1 MGLVLYG
8 ITMVE
13 NAGLWRTRIK
23 VCGMTSLAE
32 ALAFVPLGVDALG
45 FIFARESPRYIEPE
59 QAREIIRQLPPF
71 VNTVGVFV
79 NEDPDLL
86 NDIVQYCGL
95 TLVQLHGSEPPEYC
109 QSIAA
114 TVIKALRVHD
124 RESLAVWEHYK
135 GVVKGFLLDTWHP
148 DKVGGTGEHFDWQL
162 AAEAGLPG
170 SCILAGGLHADNVGE
185 AINRVHPLAVDVNSG
200 VETGPGRKDIAM
212 VRQFIA
218 AVRRA
223 DNIIN

>member
-1 MGLVLYG
+1 
-8 ITMVE
+8 MVE
-13 NAGLWRTRIK
+13 NAAWRTRIK
-23 VCGMTSLAE
+23 ICGMTNLAE
-32 ALAFVPLGVDALG
+32 ALALVPLGVDALG

-124 RESLAVWEHYK
+124 RKSLAVWEHYR
-135 GVVKGFLLDTWHP
+135 GVVKGVLLDTWHP

-162 AAEAGLPG
+162 AAEADFAA
-170 SCILAGGLHADNVGE
+170 SCILAGGLDAANVEE
-185 AINRVHPLAVDVNSG
+185 AIRRVRPFAVDVNSG
-200 VETGPGRKDIAM
+200 VEVEPGRKDIAKAKE
-212 VRQFIA
+212 FIA
-218 AVRRA
+218 AVSRA
-223 DNIIN
+223 DGQRHDY